1 MQFKQVQAVP
11 LTLPSMKQGVRPR
24 YFSLASA
31 GLLML
36 LVYANTSIA
45 FKEMGLQSQLMAVL
59 PLVAVWFGVVGMRLE
74 SAIFASIALMPA
86 ITGWGVGYL
95 ALPGMAL
102 SLSDLLTVITFYL
115 FIARPQPL
123 YRTKYTTLIWWLL
136 GVSFTSILLA
146 ANPTAHFGKLIRL
159 GLSIG
164 LVTLVLASRG
174 DTFKKAVFYGMLFWP
189 MIALASLAGAEGLW
203 RFISFGD
210 GAALNLA
217 ETGEVLL
224 GSHTVIT
231 GILFFLPLLVLLKSP
246 RVFIFMVMAW
256 LLLLVVFS
264 HSRSLTIGIS
274 AAMLL
279 YFLFMKTGK
288 GKITKL
294 ALIAVLGV
302 GLVFGVGKL
311 DYFNFGADEGS
322 KAGSSYLRIAKMWAA
337 WNTFT
342 ENPVLGIGYGAAG
355 AIDTQQTAIAISA
368 ADHQTF
374 LNEIIDVKAS
384 AEFTPSQ
391 ILAETGLAGGVISL
405 FLIGISFKRALLL
418 LKNPDKPVAIKMAL
432 LCLVVVFVTSFLG
445 SNAFSFLTFMLA
457 IPFIFD
463 AIELRSIP
471 NRRRI
476 NRAHVSV
483 KNGIQGAS

>member
-1 MQFKQVQAVP
+1 
-11 LTLPSMKQGVRPR
+11 MKQGVRPR
-24 YFSLASA
+24 YFSITSA

-36 LVYANTSIA
+36 LVYANTSIV

-86 ITGWGVGYL
+86 ITVWGVGYL

-102 SLSDLLTVITFYL
+102 SLSDLLTVITFCL

-136 GVSFTSILLA
+136 GVCFTSILLA
-146 ANPTAHFGKLIRL
+146 ANPTAHFGQLIRM

-189 MIALASLAGAEGLW
+189 MIALSSLAGVEGLW
-203 RFISFGD
+203 RFISFND
-210 GAALNLA
+210 GAALHLT
-217 ETGEVLL
+217 EIYEVLL
-224 GSHTVIT
+224 GSHIVIIN
-231 GILFFLPLLVLLKSP
+231 ILFFLPLLVLLKFH
-246 RVFIFMVMAW
+246 RIFIFMVIAW

-264 HSRSLTIGIS
+264 YSRSLTVGICI
-274 AAMLL
+274 AMLL
-279 YFLFMKTGK
+279 YFLFMKIGK

-294 ALIAVLGV
+294 ALIAVLGA
-302 GLVFGVGKL
+302 GLVFGVASLG
-311 DYFNFGADEGS
+311 YFNFDAYEGS
-322 KAGSSYLRIAKMWAA
+322 KAASSYIRITKMLAA

-355 AIDTQQTAIAISA
+355 AIDTKNMDFTLQGTDAG
-368 ADHQTF
+368 F
-374 LNEIIDVKAS
+374 LDNVTDVKAA

-405 FLIGISFKRALLL
+405 FLIGISFKRTILL
-418 LKNPDKPVAIKMAL
+418 LKNPEKPDFMKITL
-432 LCLVVVFVTSFLG
+432 LCLIVVFITGFVGGNTFGYLAFL
-445 SNAFSFLTFMLA
+445 LA

-463 AIELRSIP
+463 AIEWRGLPSRG
-471 NRRRI
+471 RI
-476 NRAHVSV
+476 NRVHAAV
-483 KNGIQGAS
+483 KNGTHGAS